1 MSLVQAFQGISGGD
15 PAILGALAGLFTS
28 IMNLLGAVPILFL
41 RRSFRRI
48 SDLGLGFASG
58 VMLAASFTSLILP
71 GIELGGIMPVLLGV
85 ILGAAVI
92 SLMDKLIPHM
102 HAVMGI
108 ERGSSR
114 LKAVWLFILA
124 ITIHNMPEGLAVG
137 VSMGSG
143 DTAAGLALAIAIGIQ
158 NMPEGLSV
166 GLSLISTEEK
176 YSKPRAYL
184 ISTASGFVELPLA
197 IIGAVAVTIIH
208 QVAPYAMGFAAG
220 AMLFVVSD
228 EIIPELHR
236 LGKERSITY
245 SLIAGLV
252 VMLYLDVLFSA

>member
-1 MSLVQAFQGISGGD
+1 MSIVQAFQSISGGD
-15 PAILGALAGLFTS
+15 PVILGALAGLFTS

-41 RRSFRRI
+41 KGSFRRI

-71 GIELGGIMPVLLGV
+71 GIELGGIMPVLLGM
-85 ILGAAVI
+85 ILGAAAI

-102 HAVMGI
+102 HAIMGI
-108 ERGSSR
+108 EKGSSR

-143 DTAAGLALAIAIGIQ
+143 DLTAGLALAIAIGIQ

-166 GLSLISTEEK
+166 GLSLISTEK
-176 YSKPRAYL
+176 YSRSRAYI

-197 IIGAVAVTIIH
+197 VIGAVAVTVIH
-208 QVAPYAMGFAAG
+208 QIVPYAMGFAAG
-220 AMLFVVSD
+220 AMLFVVND

-245 SLIAGLV
+245 SLIAGLI
-252 VMLYLDVLFSA
+252 VMLYLDVLLSA